1 MRVINSSLSK
11 GKVSKVINNEAS
23 KMKARFTDLSTKLK
37 ASLRQKKK
45 KTTILLVSFDR
56 EYLGSLD
63 VHRWDEKLN

>member
-1 MRVINSSLSK
+1 MRVINSK

-45 KTTILLVSFDR
+45 TTILLVSFDR

-63 VHRWDEKLN
+63 VSRWDEKLN

>member
-1 MRVINSSLSK
+1 MRVINSK

-63 VHRWDEKLN
+63 VYRWDEKLN

>member
-37 ASLRQKKK
+37 ASLKQKKK

-63 VHRWDEKLN
+63 VSRWDEKLN

>member
-45 KTTILLVSFDR
+45 TTILLVSFDR

-63 VHRWDEKLN
+63 VSRWDEKLN